1 MIILNLK
8 IIGKNIVNQKLN
20 KNMINYDSL
29 DKDKKLDL
37 KIQLTKY
44 ASLIGGKNHFLSL
57 IEAIR
62 MSRPHPLMEKE
73 AYFRFN
79 KGIIKWEKVIFKEKV
94 NLLISLIRDDDRNNN
109 LMPKDGDR
117 NYKTV
122 MNLLRTIGPMKF
134 EVRPKNSKDG
144 SGFTINPIEIIDKNT
159 CEINFMFEVLFFLP
173 IQLIKKM
180 FIGPARKS

>member
-1 MIILNLK
+1 
-8 IIGKNIVNQKLN
+8 
-20 KNMINYDSL
+20 MINYDSL
-29 DKDKKLDL
+29 DSDKKQDL
-37 KIQLTKY
+37 KNQLANY
-44 ASLIGGKNHFLSL
+44 ASSIGGKNHFLSL

-62 MSRPHPLMEKE
+62 KSRPHPLMAKE
-73 AYFRFN
+73 ACFRFD
-79 KGIIKWEKVIFKEKV
+79 KGNIKWEKVIFKEKV
-94 NLLISLIRDDDRNNN
+94 NLLISLIFDNDRNNN

-144 SGFTINPIEIIDKNT
+144 GGFTINPIEIIDETT
-159 CEINFMFEVLFFLP
+159 CEINFIFEVLFFLP

-180 FIGPARKS
+180 FIGPVRKS